1 MTPRPLAHVREWISR
16 CLGSLG
22 VRRSDADVEEELRAH
37 LELAEADARR
47 CAGPDRGPGIAREV
61 VIRHGAMAGSLEA
74 VRDQRALRWV
84 DDLGRDARQGLRA
97 LGRTPSF
104 TAVVLLTLALG
115 IGANTAIFSLVDG
128 IVLKPLPYPNASELI
143 SLRHTAPGA
152 AWLGTMASDLPLSAS
167 MYVTYAEHNRTFS
180 SLGVWL
186 AGTATVTGV
195 GNPEEVRSVSVSDGV
210 LEALGIPPLLGRALG
225 AEDQAPDAV
234 VRPVVLGY
242 GYWMRRFG
250 GDPSVIGRAIEVNAS
265 PSRVVGVMPR
275 GFRVVDAD
283 ADLIVPFAFDR
294 RTLILPGFGL
304 EAVARLKPGV
314 TLAEA
319 SADVARMVP
328 IWMRSWPVVPGVDP
342 TIYEAWHIT
351 PMLRPLATDVIGNIA
366 RVLWIL
372 LGTIGLVLLVA
383 CANVAGLMLVRLDGR
398 QTELAVRAAL
408 GAGRGRIVRAL
419 LVESALVALAGGVL
433 GVALAAVGV
442 HLLVAYG
449 PDTLPRL
456 HEVRIDARALAFA
469 FAASLLSSALI
480 GLIPALR
487 YARLGPAGAV
497 RGSRGATDSRERRR
511 ARQGLVIAQVT
522 LALVL
527 LVASGLM
534 IRTFQSLQAVVP
546 GFTHPEAIQTLRV
559 VFPDRLLPDP
569 ERVTRLQ
576 QDIVN
581 RLAALP
587 GVTSVAFANGVP
599 MTGGTPEWDVIS
611 VEGKQYD
618 ANETPPV
625 RFFKQISPRYFE
637 TMGTALV
644 AGRDL
649 TWTDLYDRRRVV
661 IVSEGMARE
670 LWGSPASAIGKRVH
684 RLLGSPW
691 WEIVGVAR
699 DVHEHGADVRA
710 PDIVYWPAYGEDSLQ
725 PGQVTATRSVTFTI
739 RTPLAGRES
748 LLADIRRTV
757 WSANASLSVSSEQTM
772 EAIYDASMQRT
783 SFTLVLLGI
792 AGAMALILSL
802 VGLYGVISYA
812 VSRRTRE
819 IGIRLALG
827 APPRGVGW
835 LFVGNGLRMAAIGL
849 ALGLVAAAGFSRA
862 MSSIVFGVSPLDP
875 VTFAIAPLLLLAAA
889 ALASYLP
896 ARRASRI
903 DAVRALQQE

>member
-1 MTPRPLAHVREWISR
+1 
-16 CLGSLG
+16 
-22 VRRSDADVEEELRAH
+22 
-37 LELAEADARR
+37 
-47 CAGPDRGPGIAREV
+47 
-61 VIRHGAMAGSLEA
+61 
-74 VRDQRALRWV
+74 
-84 DDLGRDARQGLRA
+84 
-97 LGRTPSF
+97 
-104 TAVVLLTLALG
+104 
-115 IGANTAIFSLVDG
+115 
-128 IVLKPLPYPNASELI
+128 
-143 SLRHTAPGA
+143 
-152 AWLGTMASDLPLSAS
+152 
-167 MYVTYAEHNRTFS
+167 
-180 SLGVWL
+180 
-186 AGTATVTGV
+186 
-195 GNPEEVRSVSVSDGV
+195 
-210 LEALGIPPLLGRALG
+210 
-225 AEDQAPDAV
+225 
-234 VRPVVLGY
+234 
-242 GYWMRRFG
+242 
-250 GDPSVIGRAIEVNAS
+250 
-265 PSRVVGVMPR
+265 
-275 GFRVVDAD
+275 
-283 ADLIVPFAFDR
+283 
-294 RTLILPGFGL
+294 
-304 EAVARLKPGV
+304 
-314 TLAEA
+314 
-319 SADVARMVP
+319 
-328 IWMRSWPVVPGVDP
+328 
-342 TIYEAWHIT
+342 
-351 PMLRPLATDVIGNIA
+351 
-366 RVLWIL
+366 
-372 LGTIGLVLLVA
+372 
-383 CANVAGLMLVRLDGR
+383 
-398 QTELAVRAAL
+398 
-408 GAGRGRIVRAL
+408 
-419 LVESALVALAGGVL
+419 
-433 GVALAAVGV
+433 
-442 HLLVAYG
+442 
-449 PDTLPRL
+449 
-456 HEVRIDARALAFA
+456 
-469 FAASLLSSALI
+469 
-480 GLIPALR
+480 
-487 YARLGPAGAV
+487 
-497 RGSRGATDSRERRR
+497 
-511 ARQGLVIAQVT
+511 
-522 LALVL
+522 
-527 LVASGLM
+527 
-534 IRTFQSLQAVVP
+534 
-546 GFTHPEAIQTLRV
+546 
-559 VFPDRLLPDP
+559 
-569 ERVTRLQ
+569 
-576 QDIVN
+576 
-581 RLAALP
+581 
-587 GVTSVAFANGVP
+587 

-637 TMGTALV
+637 TMGTSLV

-748 LLADIRRTV
+748 LQADIRRTV